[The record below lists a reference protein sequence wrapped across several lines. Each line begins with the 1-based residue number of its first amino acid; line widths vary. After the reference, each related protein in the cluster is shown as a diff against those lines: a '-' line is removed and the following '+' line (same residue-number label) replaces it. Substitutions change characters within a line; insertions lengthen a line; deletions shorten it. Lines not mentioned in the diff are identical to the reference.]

1 MGAIGWNRYGCIAAF
16 LLVASLAFAQEQ
28 GYRLGRRSV
37 IIEGEGQWR
46 AWSAPLGVREIGLD
60 GTVLPRFLRAETNA
74 VANAGDF
81 FRVDVEEDTTY
92 GGIGAAGSNLETAAN
107 VIDGNISS
115 YWEPD
120 PEDEIDNWF
129 IEVDLGRTVV
139 AKRIVVR
146 FVDAGMGD
154 PFLKFRVMVSD
165 GRKAFGSEKR
175 LQFLRVGQ
183 INFRNKDQREFT
195 FDIAPLRPAAD
206 GVEGAVTQFVRI
218 DALAS
223 DGGRGAE
230 VSEDEYAQL
239 GEGDRGAIDYFRVT
253 VAGREIS
260 VLPDTY
266 ALLPAVDRGPVRYF
280 RRERPRLAE
289 IEVFELGDN
298 IVALTQSELFQDQT
312 LFGNLL
318 RRQLTD
324 GLHSS
329 SFDLKVY
336 DSFKN
341 ENQLEI
347 DLGAKYWLNRVR
359 LISPLNP
366 PIAYQLRVADGSLNP
381 SGELVWKTFDER
393 FNPESFVQL
402 EELFTAR
409 EVRYIE
415 LRRLQLIGASAEKA
429 TLSEVQAYGEGYV
442 SDVVMTSP
450 LIKLGRPRIF
460 TSVEWQGQVPLGTR
474 LEVRTRSGDDL
485 IEDAH
490 YYDRYGREIGEDRW
504 VNIRNPEHRG
514 PVVVDE
520 LIGPKWSNW
529 SEVYANSGS
538 AFRSPNPRRMV
549 QVQVRLRS
557 FDPLRAASLRRME
570 LNFSEPLVDQ
580 AFAEIWPVR
589 GVEAGSTQ
597 DFTVYLQP
605 SFASGDPGFDRLKLQ
620 ASSSAPLEL
629 VAVRS
634 GSEAELRIGS
644 ARQLWPGAWTLR
656 EEGAGAIALDLPQ
669 AVRTRAPIY
678 AITFRTRIFL
688 NSTTFTAE
696 LSNSALPGTIQRA
709 SDGEVSTLVGSQ
721 SMVVVTNLLHAP
733 LLGDLRVE
741 PKVFSP
747 NGDGINDEATLRF
760 SVFRLE
766 GQARFSVRVYD
777 LSGRSLR
784 DLSFVRANASGEHS
798 LSWDG
803 RRDDGVRVVPG
814 IYLLHVNFSADADE
828 NLGFATPVHVVY

>member
-1 MGAIGWNRYGCIAAF
+1 MRYARWSCCGCIA
-16 LLVASLAFAQEQ
+16 LLLLAVTALIAQEQ
-28 GYRLGRRSV
+28 GYRLGNRSV
-37 IIEGEGQWR
+37 VIEGAEQWR
-46 AWSAPLGVREIGLD
+46 AWSAPLGVREIVSD
-60 GTVLPRFLRAETNA
+60 GTVLPRFLRAGTNA
-74 VANAGDF
+74 VANAGEF
-81 FRVDVEEDTTY
+81 FRVDVEEDTLY
-92 GGIGAAGSNLETAAN
+92 GGISAAGSNIETAVH
-107 VIDGNISS
+107 VIDGDPSS

-120 PEDEIDNWF
+120 PEDGLENWF
-129 IEVDLGRTVV
+129 VEIDLGRTVV
-139 AKRIVVR
+139 ARRIVVR
-146 FVDAGMGD
+146 FVDEGMGD

-165 GRKAFGSEKR
+165 GRKAFGSDKR

-183 INFRNKDQREFT
+183 VNFRNKDQREFT
-195 FDIAPLRPAAD
+195 FDVVPLSPAAD
-206 GVEGAVTQFVRI
+206 GVEGAVTQLVRI

-230 VSEDEYAQL
+230 VSAAEYEELDA
-239 GEGDRGAIDYFRVT
+239 EDRGAIDFFRVT

-266 ALLPAVDRGPVRYF
+266 ARLPATERGPVRYY

-298 IVALTQSELFQDQT
+298 IVSLTQSELFQDQT

-336 DSFKN
+336 DPLKD

-347 DLGAKYWLNRVR
+347 DLGAKYWLERVR
-359 LISPLNP
+359 LISPQNP
-366 PIAYQLRVADGSLNP
+366 PVAYQIRVADGSLDP
-381 SGELVWKTFDER
+381 SGELVWKAFDER

-402 EELFTAR
+402 EERFTPR

-450 LIKLGRPRIF
+450 LIKLGSARIF
-460 TSVEWQGQVPLGTR
+460 SSVDWQGQMPPGTQ

-485 IEDAH
+485 IEDTH

-529 SEVYANSGS
+529 SEIYAASGS
-538 AFRSPNPRRMV
+538 DFRSPNPRRMV

-557 FDPLRAASLRRME
+557 SDPLRAASLRRME
-570 LNFSEPLVDQ
+570 LNFSDPLVEQ
-580 AFAEIWPVR
+580 VLAEVWPVR
-589 GVEAGSTQ
+589 GVEAGSMQ
-597 DFTVYLQP
+597 EFTVYLQP
-605 SFASGDPGFDRLKLQ
+605 NFASGDPGFDRLKLQ

-629 VAVRS
+629 VAVRA
-634 GSEAELRIGS
+634 GSEAELRFGS
-644 ARQLWPGAWTLR
+644 AQALWPGQWSLR
-656 EEGAGAIALDLPQ
+656 EEGPGFVALDLPQ
-669 AVRTRAPIY
+669 IVRTRPQIY
-678 AITFRTRIFL
+678 AIAFRTRVFL
-688 NSTTFTAE
+688 NSTTFSVE
-696 LSNSALPGTIQRA
+696 LSNSTLQGTVQRA
-709 SDGEVSTLVGSQ
+709 SDGEVSTLAESQ
-721 SMVVVTNLLHAP
+721 SMVVVTDLVKAP
-733 LLGDLRVE
+733 LLDNLRVE

-747 NGDGINDEATLRF
+747 NGDGINDEANMRF

-777 LSGRSLR
+777 LSGRALR

-798 LSWDG
+798 VSWDG
-803 RRDDGVRVVPG
+803 RNAAGKRVAPG
-814 IYLLHVNFSADADE
+814 IYLLRVDFSSDVDGT
-828 NLGFATPVHVVY
+828 LGFTTPVHVVY